1 MAKIINTKMQ
11 KWKSNADRE
20 NETYSERLAERT
32 GITIEFGRSDKDKK
46 LNAIADEVLVQNDM
60 WKPFHSEY
68 YGRSFLTNFERVL
81 PRKSNEP
88 DNLYI
93 KRVLSSD
100 DLPHFFSNLGEK
112 AVQNRFNAS
121 GNTSYRAWVKFD
133 SVENFKTNDQ
143 LKPGGVEPLEERQ
156 ENGRF
161 PGGRLF
167 EARERVV
174 IKEYGRR
181 IDVTKRM
188 LAEHGLGDIVSLLA
202 DSGSQAAKL
211 ENDLAYSVLLDNS
224 PMADSENL
232 FSSAHANLGT
242 PGAVS
247 DVTIGEAVNLMMLQ
261 ENRAGQK
268 RNVQPRHL
276 IVGPAISVA
285 ARKALS
291 LINGSSNSDAM
302 NLVIDAALLGSSY
315 FFAADPKDLAG
326 VVVYRLNGDEKP
338 RVASMLDYGSD
349 NMLIRVGHDC
359 GAAAIEYAALVKNA
373 GA

>member
-11 KWKSNADRE
+11 KWKTNAERE
-20 NETYSERLAERT
+20 SETYSERLAERT
-32 GITIEFGRSDKDKK
+32 GITLEFGRSDKEKK
-46 LNAIADEVLVQNDM
+46 LNAIVDETLAQAGM
-60 WKPFHSEY
+60 WKKFHSEF
-68 YGRSFLTNFERVL
+68 YGRSFLTNFETVL

-88 DNLYI
+88 DNLYV
-93 KRVLSSD
+93 KRVLSSS
-100 DLPHFFSNLGEK
+100 DLPYFFSNLGEK
-112 AVQNRFNAS
+112 AVQNRFNVS
-121 GNTSYRAWVKFD
+121 GNTSYKAWVKFD
-133 SVENFKTNDQ
+133 SVRDFKINDQ
-143 LKPGGVEPLEERQ
+143 LKPGGVDPLEERQ

-161 PGGRLF
+161 KGGRLF
-167 EARERVV
+167 ESREQVA
-174 IKEYGRR
+174 ITEYGRH
-181 IDVTKRM
+181 IEVTKRM
-188 LAEHGLGDIVSLLA
+188 LLDHGLGDVISLLA
-202 DSGSQAAKL
+202 DAGSQAAKI
-211 ENDLAYSVLLDNS
+211 ENDLAYSVLLDNN

-268 RNVQPRHL
+268 MNIQPRHL
-276 IVGPAISVA
+276 LVGPGISVA

-302 NLVIDAALLGSSY
+302 NLVIDAALGSAY

-338 RVASMLDYGSD
+338 RVASQIDFNSGNLI
-349 NMLIRVGHDC
+349 IRVAHDC
-359 GAAAIEYAALVKNA
+359 GAAAIESAALVKNA